1 MPCRQARGGA
11 RTSVSSI
18 RLCTAARSV
27 GSPPG
32 AASVSTAGTEQQGGG
47 MNAEPSGDGA
57 GTALLRVANVA
68 KAFGA
73 TQAVRD
79 ASFELRAGEVHAL
92 VGENGCGKSTM
103 VKILSGVHTPD
114 AGEIELDGEVVP
126 SIRTPREA
134 QSHGIFTVFQEVLVA
149 ESCSVLDNV
158 WLGADGIWTTSVS
171 PREKAARA
179 KADARQA
186 ARARHR
192 PRDGRRGALALRPP
206 GVRHRPRPRAE
217 PEDPDP
223 RRGRPPRSTWPRATG
238 SSSWSA
244 SSRAPASAS
253 SSSRTAWTRSS
264 RSATAS
270 RSCGPARPWP
280 SSSAAIGRPS
290 SSCG

>member
-1 MPCRQARGGA
+1 M
-11 RTSVSSI
+11 
-18 RLCTAARSV
+18 CTAARNN

-32 AASVSTAGTEQQGGG
+32 AGSVSAAGTEQRGNGTT
-47 MNAEPSGDGA
+47 AEPPGDGGRA
-57 GTALLRVANVA
+57 TLLRVANVA

-114 AGEIELDGEVVP
+114 AGEIELAGEPIP

-134 QSHGIFTVFQEVLVA
+134 QSRGVFTVFQEVLVA

-171 PREKAARA
+171 PREKVARA
-179 KADARQA
+179 KEMLGKLLGRDVDLGMAVEELSLSDRQTCGIV
-186 ARARHR
+186 RA
-192 PRDGRRGALALRPP
+192 L
-206 GVRHRPRPRAE
+206 VRE

-223 RRGRPPRSTWPRATG
+223 RRGHLGARRG
-238 SSSWSA
+238 H
-244 SSRAPASAS
+244 
-253 SSSRTAWTRSS
+253 
-264 RSATAS
+264 
-270 RSCGPARPWP
+270 ARP
-280 SSSAAIGRPS
+280 ALRAGRRALSRRRRRHLHHAPH
-290 SSCG
+290 GRDRADR